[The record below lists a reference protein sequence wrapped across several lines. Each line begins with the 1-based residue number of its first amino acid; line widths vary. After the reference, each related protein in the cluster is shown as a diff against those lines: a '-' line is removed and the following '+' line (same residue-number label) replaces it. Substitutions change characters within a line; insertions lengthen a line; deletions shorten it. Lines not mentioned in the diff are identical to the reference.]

1 MLSRPEEGRRKESGG
16 AGRRRGRRRGRRS
29 KVRSRGS
36 HPPSLTICL
45 VSGHHPRP
53 AHLWEICEPG
63 CLLSV
68 QQEGTWPWSSA
79 DRSAPGVL
87 PLALRIPVRVHLN
100 LLKFHSISTEM
111 FRNVPMPCNGDQKE
125 VRKTGVWPQIYLST
139 SWGYRSTR
147 LSPLWA
153 PPAVSLLRPTL
164 TSSPALP
171 LSLSGAPP
179 TLPAL
184 TWSEDPSLPKISPA
198 FRTLHFSV
206 NTGWIHSGAGA
217 SSGSESR

>member
-16 AGRRRGRRRGRRS
+16 AGRRRGRRS

-36 HPPSLTICL
+36 HPPCLTICL
-45 VSGHHPRP
+45 VSGHHTRP
-53 AHLWEICEPG
+53 AHLWEICEAG
-63 CLLSV
+63 LLLSV
-68 QQEGTWPWSSA
+68 HQEGTWPWSSA
-79 DRSAPGVL
+79 DRSALGVL
-87 PLALRIPVRVHLN
+87 PLALRIPVRVHPS
-100 LLKFHSISTEM
+100 LLRFHSISTEM
-111 FRNVPMPCNGDQKE
+111 FRSVPVPCTGDEKE

-139 SWGYRSTR
+139 SWRYRSTR

-153 PPAVSLLRPTL
+153 PPAVSLPRPTL
-164 TSSPALP
+164 APALP

-198 FRTLHFSV
+198 FRTLHFTV
-206 NTGWIHSGAGA
+206 NTG
-217 SSGSESR
+217 